1 MLAQC
6 TSWLNSRKFYT
17 SRWNVL
23 PSSEFT
29 SEKDQQDCE
38 GERYL
43 VIWKIVE
50 KMLWNE
56 MSSHHDI
63 EQQWELEP
71 WSLNFWTKA
80 LTIKLRLQPFALKS
94 ICDWVFASFLDG
106 EPFDGSRSGI
116 RRGYWADL
124 PRT

>member
-1 MLAQC
+1 MSFHLVNLLLRRTNRIVKA
-6 TSWLNSRKFYT
+6 
-17 SRWNVL
+17 
-23 PSSEFT
+23 
-29 SEKDQQDCE
+29 KDTLWYE
-38 GERYL
+38 
-43 VIWKIVE
+43 KIVE

-56 MSSHHDI
+56 KSSHHDI

-80 LTIKLRLQPFALKS
+80 LSIKLRLQPFALKS

-106 EPFDGSRSGI
+106 KPFDGSRSGI